1 MDSVFGDLSHVSAR
15 TCNVRCYICDL
26 DRLLHRGS
34 NVSFAKRQPVDWAS
48 KSILDLCFF
57 QSGWPFVCV
66 HQSTGNERPQP
77 RRDRQILEILMYNP
91 DVFRSFR
98 LVVVAN
104 ESWVRWHSRRGAKTA
119 SGSSCPNQLREI
131 GFYRAQGWS
140 DSGEW
145 PGSRKKLPRLQ

>member
-15 TCNVRCYICDL
+15 TGNVRCYIYDL
-26 DRLLHRGS
+26 DRLLHRGP

-66 HQSTGNERPQP
+66 EQSTGNERPQP

-91 DVFRSFR
+91 EVKFRKLMVRAWRSTVLR
-98 LVVVAN
+98 LD
-104 ESWVRWHSRRGAKTA
+104 R
-119 SGSSCPNQLREI
+119 
-131 GFYRAQGWS
+131 
-140 DSGEW
+140 
-145 PGSRKKLPRLQ
+145 